1 MIQFTQPQIIIEGI
15 SLNLGIAHGQAYMYD
30 PENIEDRSLTT
41 KQKEKF
47 FLDAVQ
53 KAIEICSSNLRY
65 WQEKNHELIL
75 VQKALLQDVTWQQ
88 RIIEKINLGANII
101 EALTLVLNDLDIAFG
116 RESFW
121 QARFQEVKGITQ
133 LVRQCLTNKEV
144 SFDKVKPIVLC
155 AKTISPIEMMQFDQ
169 ANLVGL
175 VVEDSSFISHGMIIA
190 RSRKIPVVGGVIEL
204 KKFINN
210 NDQLLIDGDLG
221 RIYVRP
227 QKAVIANYDST
238 KKVTPTNSGI
248 KSINSSE
255 KIAVI
260 SRDGI
265 AVDLYI
271 NANIS

>member
-1 MIQFTQPQIIIEGI
+1 M
-15 SLNLGIAHGQAYMYD
+15 
-30 PENIEDRSLTT
+30 
-41 KQKEKF
+41 
-47 FLDAVQ
+47 
-53 KAIEICSSNLRY
+53 
-65 WQEKNHELIL
+65 
-75 VQKALLQDVTWQQ
+75 
-88 RIIEKINLGANII
+88 
-101 EALTLVLNDLDIAFG
+101 NDLDIAFG

-238 KKVTPTNSGI
+238 KKVAPTNSGI
-248 KSINSSE
+248 KSINSS
-255 KIAVI
+255 
-260 SRDGI
+260 
-265 AVDLYI
+265 
-271 NANIS
+271 